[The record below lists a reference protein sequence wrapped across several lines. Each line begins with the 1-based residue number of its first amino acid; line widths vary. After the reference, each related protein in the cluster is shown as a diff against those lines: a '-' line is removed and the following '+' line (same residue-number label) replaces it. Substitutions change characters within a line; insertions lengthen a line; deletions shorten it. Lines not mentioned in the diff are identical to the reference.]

1 MCLAP
6 FACAETIATMQGQ
19 QMALAMSGGQTRLPL
34 SVLYGSVELVGE
46 HCPGV

>member
-1 MCLAP
+1 
-6 FACAETIATMQGQ
+6 MQGQ